1 MGVDNSVPF
10 TLTLDDNEIIEDV
23 LGKDKNDVE
32 KGEDE
37 DEDDT
42 QAEKVTRKE
51 VADAQKICQVMFIYF
66 STYCY
71 EVSLYVAIHIYFL
84 IRWQSCK
91 QADIRSYTLSHHTKK
106 FVTFSWQY
114 LRWVIIKCCSILFF

>member
-23 LGKDKNDVE
+23 LKKEKDDVE

-51 VADAQKICQVMFIYF
+51 AADAQKICQAMLICF
-66 STYCY
+66 ST
-71 EVSLYVAIHIYFL
+71 
-84 IRWQSCK
+84 
-91 QADIRSYTLSHHTKK
+91 
-106 FVTFSWQY
+106 
-114 LRWVIIKCCSILFF
+114 

>member
-23 LGKDKNDVE
+23 LKKEKDDVE

-42 QAEKVTRKE
+42 QAEKVTRK
-51 VADAQKICQVMFIYF
+51 AQG
-66 STYCY
+66 
-71 EVSLYVAIHIYFL
+71 SL
-84 IRWQSCK
+84 
-91 QADIRSYTLSHHTKK
+91 QALKRFAKL
-106 FVTFSWQY
+106 
-114 LRWVIIKCCSILFF
+114 C